1 MRIISISV
9 ATISPLF
16 GIDHPDYKTVN
27 SGIKKL
33 PVSTLEK
40 PEPIKI
46 TKVGLVGDEQAD
58 FSVHGGLEKAL
69 YAYPSE
75 HYPFWN
81 DLLAREI
88 KRPAPIGFGF
98 VGENLSVEGFSEADV
113 WVGDVWQIGEV
124 ELQVTKLREPCFK
137 FNARMAYKGSSK
149 AMIQSGKS
157 GWYLQV
163 NQVGHI
169 QAGDI
174 ITVIPGRRETSIKMQ
189 NFFLLRK
196 DQQNDLPL

>member
-1 MRIISISV
+1 MRIVSISV

-33 PVSTLEK
+33 PVSTLEDA
-40 PEPIKI
+40 EPIKV
-46 TKVGLVGDEQAD
+46 TKVGLEGDEQAD
-58 FSVHGGLEKAL
+58 FSVHGGLEKAI

-75 HYPFWN
+75 HYAFWN
-81 DLLAREI
+81 ELLQRET
-88 KRPAPIGFGF
+88 KRPAPIGCGF
-98 VGENLSVEGFSEADV
+98 VGENLSVEGFSENEV
-113 WVGDVWQIGEV
+113 WVGDIWQIGEV

-163 NQVGHI
+163 NQGGWI
-169 QAGDI
+169 KAGDC
-174 ITVIPGRRETSIKMQ
+174 ITVIPGRRETSIQMQ
-189 NFFLLRK
+189 NAFLLRK
-196 DQQNDLPL
+196 DQQNELPL

>member
-1 MRIISISV
+1 MRIVSISV

-33 PVSTLEK
+33 PVSTLEDA
-40 PEPIKI
+40 EPIKV
-46 TKVGLVGDEQAD
+46 TKVGLEGDEQAD
-58 FSVHGGLEKAL
+58 FSVHGGLEKAI

-75 HYPFWN
+75 HYAFWN
-81 DLLAREI
+81 ELLQRET
-88 KRPAPIGFGF
+88 KRATPISFGF
-98 VGENLSVEGFSEADV
+98 VGENLSVEGFSESAV
-113 WVGDVWQIGEV
+113 WVGDIWQIGEV

-163 NQVGHI
+163 NQGGLI
-169 QAGDI
+169 KAGDC
-174 ITVIPGRRETSIKMQ
+174 ITIIPGRRETSIQMQ
-189 NFFLLRK
+189 NAFLLRK
-196 DQQNDLPL
+196 DQQNELPL

>member
-1 MRIISISV
+1 MRIVSISV

-33 PVSTLEK
+33 PVSTLEDA
-40 PEPIKI
+40 EPIKV
-46 TKVGLVGDEQAD
+46 TKVGLEGDEQAD
-58 FSVHGGLEKAL
+58 FSVHGGLEKAI

-75 HYPFWN
+75 HYAFWN
-81 DLLAREI
+81 ELLQRET
-88 KRPAPIGFGF
+88 KRPAPIGCGF
-98 VGENLSVEGFSEADV
+98 VGENLSVEGFSESEV
-113 WVGDVWQIGEV
+113 WVGDIWQIGEV

-137 FNARMAYKGSSK
+137 FNARMVYKGSSK

-163 NQVGHI
+163 NQGGWI
-169 QAGDI
+169 KAGDC
-174 ITVIPGRRETSIKMQ
+174 ITVIPGRRETSIQMQ
-189 NFFLLRK
+189 NAFLLRK
-196 DQQNDLPL
+196 DQQNELPL

>member
-1 MRIISISV
+1 MRIVSISV

-33 PVSTLEK
+33 PVSTLEDA
-40 PEPIKI
+40 EPIKVS
-46 TKVGLVGDEQAD
+46 KVGLEGDEQAD
-58 FSVHGGLEKAL
+58 FSVHGGLEKAI

-75 HYPFWN
+75 HYAFWN
-81 DLLAREI
+81 ELLQRET
-88 KRPAPIGFGF
+88 KRPAPIGCGF
-98 VGENLSVEGFSEADV
+98 VGENLSVEGFSESEV
-113 WVGDVWQIGEV
+113 WVGDIWQIGEV

-163 NQVGHI
+163 NQGGWI
-169 QAGDI
+169 KAGDC
-174 ITVIPGRRETSIKMQ
+174 ITVIPGRRETSIQMQ
-189 NFFLLRK
+189 NAFLLRK
-196 DQQNDLPL
+196 DQQNELPL